1 MLLHQKQMHF
11 TPNTFCTR
19 SPLAIFYHLLPMF
32 FYEANAFYTK
42 IIYIFFTPKKLQEG
56 TFTWL
61 LHHWLFAQKTLLTTS
76 LWHQNIGRHTCKKR
90 FTNHMIWLQPFSL
103 KCRIGNRAILYWERL
118 REVTLRTIQDY
129 HINANLYDEWLHS
142 SSLFASCV
150 RPCINYAIQKVPMS
164 TGMKN
169 EKARHTPAPTTF
181 QRGKLSPKRS
191 PILTWHDLPDT
202 VNAFLHVYYFTY
214 VKLIYN
220 VCMQHFGHHHQV
232 SPWQCCLSAVLFDL
246 HGWYPQKYH
255 RIPIRQ
261 TAPLLVPG
269 FCTHA

>member
-19 SPLAIFYHLLPMF
+19 SPLAIFTIFYPCF
-32 FYEANAFYTK
+32 FSKQTPFTPK
-42 IIYIFFTPKKLQEG
+42 LYIFFTPKKITGGDFYL
-56 TFTWL
+56 TFTPLTCCTKSPSHHKPLTPKHWTPYMQL
-61 LHHWLFAQKTLLTTS
+61 LYQ
-76 LWHQNIGRHTCKKR
+76 KR

-181 QRGKLSPKRS
+181 QRGKLSPKRAPFWHGMIC
-191 PILTWHDLPDT
+191 PI
-202 VNAFLHVYYFTY
+202 
-214 VKLIYN
+214 
-220 VCMQHFGHHHQV
+220 Q
-232 SPWQCCLSAVLFDL
+232 
-246 HGWYPQKYH
+246 
-255 RIPIRQ
+255 
-261 TAPLLVPG
+261 
-269 FCTHA
+269 